1 MVLDFF
7 AGISVR
13 SVDLSTSCVEKCV
26 VVKTYPLDSPRQ
38 PWQVAGMFLR
48 KLRVQK
54 DGKEHRYWSL
64 VETVRTPDGPRQ
76 RTLCYLGELNSS
88 TRARWQKT
96 VEVFNE
102 QGESTQ
108 LKLFPAEAAAPE
120 YPSVARVLVK
130 KVRVERTRRFGDCY
144 LGLELW
150 KRLGLEEFFAR
161 HLDQEFADVPWSR
174 VAAVLAIN
182 RLCDPGSELAIERHW
197 YPGTAL
203 DDLLHIG
210 TGKINDTRLYRCL
223 DRLLP
228 LKTKIEQH
236 LKQRFGELFQAEFDV
251 LLYDLTS
258 TYVEGTAEENPM
270 MRRGYS
276 RDHRP
281 DCEQLVLALIVNADG
296 FPFSYELFDGNR
308 ADVSTVETILRTVER
323 KHGKAR
329 RVWIFDRGVVSEE
342 NLMAIRKRGGQYLVG
357 TPRSK
362 LKQFEQELLKDDFE
376 KIRPEVEVKQIRIP
390 GGEETY
396 ILCRTAGRKEKEK
409 AIRSRFVAK
418 IEKAL
423 AGLEK
428 RITAG
433 KLRDRF
439 KMERNLGRIQAS
451 HPQVADLYEMAVQD
465 SKEGPRLVWRQKPEQ
480 QQWLEAREGAYLLR
494 TNLTVDGAADLWKK
508 YMQLTEVEAAFRSL
522 KSELKIRPLF
532 HQLERRVKAHVL
544 VAFLGYALLVT
555 LKHLLKRSASE
566 YSPAQALKRL
576 SELYSVDIVLPT
588 VEGREICLRR
598 ITKRENDQEE
608 LLQQLRVELPE
619 RLEPIQILKCS
630 ADSAIA

>member
-1 MVLDFF
+1 
-7 AGISVR
+7 
-13 SVDLSTSCVEKCV
+13 
-26 VVKTYPLDSPRQ
+26 
-38 PWQVAGMFLR
+38 MFLR
-48 KLRVQK
+48 EHSRFK
-54 DGKEHRYWSL
+54 DGKEHGYWSL
-64 VETVRTPDGPRQ
+64 VETIRTADGPRQ
-76 RTLCYLGELNSS
+76 RTLCYLGELNGS
-88 TRARWQKT
+88 THARWQKT

-102 QGESTQ
+102 QGETTQ
-108 LKLFPAEAAAPE
+108 LKLFPSEVETPDD
-120 YPSVARVLVK
+120 PNIARVLVK

-150 KRLGLEEFFAR
+150 QQLGLAAFLAR
-161 HLDQEFADVPWSR
+161 HLDIDHADVPWSR
-174 VAAVLAIN
+174 IAAVLAIN
-182 RLCDPGSELAIERHW
+182 RLCDPGSELAVEQHW
-197 YPGTAL
+197 YPSTAL
-203 DDLLHIG
+203 DDLLHIAK
-210 TGKINDTRLYRCL
+210 GKINDTRLYRCL

-258 TYVEGTAEENPM
+258 TYVEGAAEENSM

-281 DCEQLVLALIVNADG
+281 DCEQLVLALIVNSDG

-308 ADVSTVETILRTVER
+308 ADVSTVEAILRTVER

-342 NLMAIRKRGGQYLVG
+342 NLVAIRRRGGQYLVG

-376 KIRPEVEVKQIRIP
+376 KIRPEVEVKQMRIP

-423 AGLEK
+423 GGLEK
-428 RITAG
+428 RIAEG
-433 KLRDRF
+433 KLKDRD
-439 KMERNLGRIQAS
+439 KMLLRLGRIQAS
-451 HPQVADLYEMAVQD
+451 HPQVADLYEMAVKD
-465 SKEGPRLVWRQKPEQ
+465 SKEGPRLVWQQKPEQ

-508 YMQLTEVEAAFRSL
+508 YMQLTEVEAAFRTL
-522 KSELKIRPLF
+522 KSELAIRPLF
-532 HQLERRVKAHVL
+532 HQLEKRVKAHVL
-544 VAFLGYALLVT
+544 VAFLGYALQVT
-555 LKHLLKRSASE
+555 LKHLLKRSGSE

-576 SELYSVDIVLPT
+576 AEIRSVDIVLPT
-588 VEGREICLRR
+588 IEGREIWLRR
-598 ITKRENDQEE
+598 IARLDEE
-608 LLQQLRVELPE
+608 QQRILHQLQLQLPE
-619 RLEPIQILKCS
+619 RLEPIQIQKCS